1 MEGPGKANALRPWGQ
16 ERRAVHSD
24 QPVLLLSNS
33 PMHAPSPQLVTDS
46 IPKFTSFSSS
56 PREEEC
62 KGTRRED
69 RQVRP
74 SSLGAGAQSSWNMEG
89 EFLEALRVAL

>member
-24 QPVLLLSNS
+24 QPVLLLNSNS
-33 PMHAPSPQLVTDS
+33 PMHAPSPQQVTDS
-46 IPKFTSFSSS
+46 IPKFTSFPSS

-62 KGTRRED
+62 EGTRREN
-69 RQVRP
+69 RQARLR
-74 SSLGAGAQSSWNMEG
+74 SLVSGAQRGWNMERG
-89 EFLEALRVAL
+89 FLEGL